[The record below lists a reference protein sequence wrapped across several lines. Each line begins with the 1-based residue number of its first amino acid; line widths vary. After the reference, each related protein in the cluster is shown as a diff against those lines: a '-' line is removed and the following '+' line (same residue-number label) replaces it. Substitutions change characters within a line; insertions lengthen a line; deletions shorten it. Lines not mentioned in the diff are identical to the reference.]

1 MTGLVVHIVGGRVC
15 IIVLVKLF
23 VEDAMAIEALDE
35 LARLLTKLDG
45 KVKVGKLVVRLVGR
59 FTPPSITLLW

>member
-1 MTGLVVHIVGGRVC
+1 MQIVGGKFC
-15 IIVLVKLF
+15 IIVFVKLF
-23 VEDAMAIEALDE
+23 VDDANDAIEAFDV

-59 FTPPSITLLW
+59 FT